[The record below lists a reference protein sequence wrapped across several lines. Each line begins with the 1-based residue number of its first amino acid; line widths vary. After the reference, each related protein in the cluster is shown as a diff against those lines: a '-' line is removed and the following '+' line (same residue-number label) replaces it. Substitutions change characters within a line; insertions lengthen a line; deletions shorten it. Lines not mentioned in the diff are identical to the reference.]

1 MDTTK
6 AKKRQRRTSI
16 LKQNM
21 PKEISK
27 PIVITEPEPIIE
39 EVVEQVIE
47 QTKEP
52 EPYKLNLGSSNMYEC
67 IGITTEETAKLFK
80 DIKDIMRQP
89 IRKAEKT
96 QMLFDLINKDPRNI
110 AVICWVTVRI

>member
-1 MDTTK
+1 
-6 AKKRQRRTSI
+6 
-16 LKQNM
+16 M

-39 EVVEQVIE
+39 EVVEPVIE
-47 QTKEP
+47 QVKEP
-52 EPYKLNLGSSNMYEC
+52 EPYKLNLNSSNMYEC

>member
-39 EVVEQVIE
+39 PVIE
-47 QTKEP
+47 QIVET
-52 EPYKLNLGSSNMYEC
+52 EPYKLNLNSSNMYEC